1 MMHHSSI
8 CTVSKIEDVNF
19 MLSHLSPD
27 GWLLFPLFCV
37 KSTGDRSVNLSEKE
51 RRLIMIIRKTLLVL
65 LGFVLC
71 IPGCVQ
77 SGDATGSDPIQHLQ
91 QQIDELREQNKV
103 TRNAISITIGRQ
115 QQELV
120 KVMNCFTVEGEE
132 VCIPVIEDKI
142 VFVTSETYT
151 GNLGGLQGA
160 DAKCQQLAI
169 NAGLPGLYMAW
180 LSDNFASPS
189 TRFNKAAIN
198 YTLVNGAVIA
208 NSWGDLIDPFDLY
221 YAIQIDENGNILAG
235 EYPLTTV
242 WTGTD
247 TDGTPYP
254 HLTSKS
260 DCCHN
265 WEEFCY
271 QWTQE
276 LPSVE
281 ATFGQYNSTSLLW
294 TAPGTDPCN
303 EEKHLYCFQQ

>member
-1 MMHHSSI
+1 
-8 CTVSKIEDVNF
+8 

-71 IPGCVQ
+71 IPRIVQ
-77 SGDATGSDPIQHLQ
+77 AGDAPGRNPIQHLQ

-103 TRNAISITIGRQ
+103 TRDAISITIGRQ
-115 QQELV
+115 QQELR
-120 KVMNCFTVEGEE
+120 KIMNCFTVEGEE
-132 VCIPVIEDKI
+132 VCIPVIEDKF

-169 NAGLPGLYMAW
+169 NAGLPGVYKAW

-189 TRFNKAAIN
+189 TRFNKAAVN
-198 YTLVNGAVIA
+198 YKLVNGVVIA
-208 NSWGDLIDPFDLY
+208 DSWGDLIDGNLH
-221 YAIQIDENGNILAG
+221 YAIQIDENGNILSG
-235 EYPLTTV
+235 EWPLTKV

-247 TDGTPYP
+247 YDGTSFPEY
-254 HLTSKS
+254 
-260 DCCHN
+260 CCN
-265 WEEFCY
+265 DWEEFCY

-276 LPSVE
+276 VPSE
-281 ATFGQYNSTSLLW
+281 GARFGQYNSDNTSW
-294 TAPGTDPCN
+294 SRGVTDPCN
-303 EEKHLYCFQQ
+303 EENHLYCFQQ